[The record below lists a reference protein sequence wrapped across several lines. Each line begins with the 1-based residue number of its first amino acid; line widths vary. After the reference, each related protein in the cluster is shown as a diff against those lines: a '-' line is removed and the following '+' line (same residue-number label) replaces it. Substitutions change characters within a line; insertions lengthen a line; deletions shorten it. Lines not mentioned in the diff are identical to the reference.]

1 MLPRVACIVVVFSAA
16 VSLLVVNPQLVWGS
30 SSGSS
35 SGGGSGGNDG
45 DDESQLQ
52 TTNELLTLRGE
63 DMQRVLMG
71 SYVHPLSSKAQHSP
85 AQG

>member
-1 MLPRVACIVVVFSAA
+1 MATSMTMTMNIVYDNDGDDDDDDADDDDDDVY
-16 VSLLVVNPQLVWGS
+16 
-30 SSGSS
+30 
-35 SGGGSGGNDG
+35 GNDG

-71 SYVHPLSSKAQHSP
+71 SYVHPLSSKAQHSTAP
-85 AQG
+85 S